1 MRQHNACERTW
12 PIYRVKPNRHSRHK
26 FTEIIDVRHADRKGC
41 ISCVFIVVRNPRRQR
56 WRGTATESCRV
67 CVGPQSKGDITESL
81 SSSFSD
87 DDDTAEG
94 VHCCGVQRCVK
105 TGVVATIVGRSS
117 TRVIAARGRIRK
129 HERGARPAEA
139 SLIDGECRVIER
151 SALLHVA

>member
-1 MRQHNACERTW
+1 M
-12 PIYRVKPNRHSRHK
+12 YRRAKPDTSALAGYRYGK
-26 FTEIIDVRHADRKGC
+26 LPC
-41 ISCVFIVVRNPRRQR
+41 L
-56 WRGTATESCRV
+56 
-67 CVGPQSKGDITESL
+67 VGPQSKGDITESL

-117 TRVIAARGRIRK
+117 TRVIAAHGRLRK
-129 HERGARPAEA
+129 HESGARPAEA
-139 SLIDGECRVIER
+139 SLIDGECRVIAR